1 MGVSMSMSMVRS
13 EGSTVTVDVSC
24 VGVVVEE
31 GGKVGGWDV
40 SVGS

>member
-24 VGVVVEE
+24 VGMEE
-31 GGKVGGWDV
+31 GGKVGGWGV